1 MGRFVVKDSF
11 YEKAKK
17 EGYRARSAYKLTE
30 IQKRFQVIRNG
41 DKVLDL
47 GAAPGGWLQVIS
59 KDAGKNGLVVGIDI
73 ARVTSFNKDNVVT
86 IVADIR
92 DLVTSELLAQFA
104 IPAFD
109 VITCDIAPNLS
120 GIKDVDDARIGE
132 LYNSVLRI
140 VKEGLKQGGNFVLK
154 SFFGPQFK
162 QRIDE
167 LKSIFSRVTVN
178 KPDASRGVSS
188 EIYLVALGKK
198 QPRESECR
206 GTV

>member
-1 MGRFVVKDSF
+1 M
-11 YEKAKK
+11 
-17 EGYRARSAYKLTE
+17 
-30 IQKRFQVIRNG
+30 
-41 DKVLDL
+41 
-47 GAAPGGWLQVIS
+47 
-59 KDAGKNGLVVGIDI
+59 
-73 ARVTSFNKDNVVT
+73 VT

-92 DLVTSELLAQFA
+92 NLVTSELLAGLA

-109 VITCDIAPNLS
+109 VVTCDIAPNLS
-120 GIKDVDDARIGE
+120 GIKDVDEARIGE
-132 LYNSVLRI
+132 LYDSVLCI

-167 LKSIFSRVTVN
+167 LKSMFSRVTVN

-188 EIYLVALGKK
+188 EIYLIALGKK
-198 QPRESECR
+198 QPKEAECR